1 MTWMNNL
8 FHNKTLFYMLVIL
21 SFIAIIFHIYK
32 AAIPKLE
39 GFAQIEKF
47 VLKKDNSSYDDF
59 YAQIYDS
66 IHLPDARIDKE
77 LLKIL
82 DATSATE
89 DSVFLDVGCGT
100 GCATNELIK
109 SDHTVFGVDKSV
121 AMVNAAKSKY
131 GNTLPV
137 KQGDVCEPM
146 LFEPRTFSHI
156 LCLYFTI
163 YEIQDKPV
171 FFTNCRYWLKNDG
184 QLVLH
189 LVDKKRFNTV
199 VPVGHPAL
207 VDNPQKY
214 VKERI
219 TKTNV
224 DFGDFKYQAKYD
236 IPEKCSNAE
245 LCETFTDLATQNKRQ
260 NNRTLYMEEVSDII
274 KMAQRCGFS
283 LQGRIDM
290 GSIVNDE
297 YQYLYILE

>member
-1 MTWMNNL
+1 
-8 FHNKTLFYMLVIL
+8 MLVIL
-21 SFIAIIFHIYK
+21 SFTAIIYHIYK
-32 AAIPKLE
+32 AATPKLE

-47 VLKKDNSSYDDF
+47 VLKKNNDSYDDF
-59 YAQIYDS
+59 YAKIYDS
-66 IHLPDARIDKE
+66 IHFPHARVDKE
-77 LLKIL
+77 LVKIL
-82 DATSATE
+82 DATSASE

-109 SDHTVFGVDKSV
+109 SEHIVFGVDKSV
-121 AMVNAAKSKY
+121 AMVNAAKAKY
-131 GNTLPV
+131 GESLPV
-137 KQGDVCEPM
+137 RQGDVCEPM

-163 YEIQDKPV
+163 YEIQDKSV
-171 FFTNCRYWLKNDG
+171 FFTNCRYWLKNGG
-184 QLVLH
+184 QLILH

-224 DFGDFKYQAKYD
+224 DFGDFKYQAKYNISD
-236 IPEKCSNAE
+236 KCSSAE
-245 LCETFTDLATQNKRQ
+245 LCETFTDLNTQNRRQ
-260 NNRTLYMEEVSDII
+260 NDRTLYMEETADII

-283 LQGRIDM
+283 VNGRIDM
-290 GSIVNDE
+290 GNIVNDE
-297 YQYLYILE
+297 YQYLYILA

>member
-1 MTWMNNL
+1 MTWTDNL
-8 FHNKTLFYMLVIL
+8 FHSKTLFYMLVVL
-21 SFIAIIFHIYK
+21 SLAAIVFQIYK
-32 AAIPKLE
+32 VATPKLE

-47 VLKKDNSSYDDF
+47 VLKRDNDAYDDF
-59 YAQIYDS
+59 YAKIYDS

-77 LLKIL
+77 LVKIL

-100 GCATNELIK
+100 GCATNALIK

-121 AMVNAAKSKY
+121 AMVNTAKSKY
-131 GNTLPV
+131 GDSLPV
-137 KQGDVCEPM
+137 RQGDVCEPM

-171 FFTNCRYWLKNDG
+171 FFTNCRYWLKNGG

-199 VPVGHPAL
+199 VPVGHPML

-214 VKERI
+214 VNERI

-236 IPEKCSNAE
+236 IPEKCIKAE
-245 LCETFTDLATQNKRQ
+245 MCETFTDVATQNRRQ
-260 NNRTLYMEEVSDII
+260 NDRTLYMEEADDII

-283 LQGRIDM
+283 LHGRIDM
-290 GSIVNDE
+290 GAIINDE
-297 YQYLYILE
+297 YQFLYILE

>member
-1 MTWMNNL
+1 MTWTANF
-8 FHNKTLFYMLVIL
+8 FHSKTLLYILVFL
-21 SFIAIIFHIYK
+21 SLAAIVFQIYK

-47 VLKKDNSSYDDF
+47 VLKKDNAAYDDF
-59 YAQIYDS
+59 YAKIYDS

-77 LLKIL
+77 LVKIM

-100 GCATNELIK
+100 GCATNSLIK
-109 SDHTVFGVDKSV
+109 SDHIAFGVDKSV
-121 AMVNAAKSKY
+121 AMVNIAKSKY
-131 GNTLPV
+131 GDSLPV

-163 YEIQDKPV
+163 YEIQDKSV
-171 FFTNCRYWLKNDG
+171 FFTNCRYWLKNGG
-184 QLVLH
+184 QLILH
-189 LVDKKRFNTV
+189 LVDKKQFNTV

-236 IPEKCSNAE
+236 IPEKCTKAE
-245 LCETFTDLATQNKRQ
+245 MCETFTDLATQNRRQ
-260 NNRTLYMEEVSDII
+260 NNITLYMEDANDII

-283 LQGRIDM
+283 LHGRIDM
-290 GSIVNDE
+290 GEIINDE

>member
-1 MTWMNNL
+1 MTWTANF
-8 FHNKTLFYMLVIL
+8 FHSKTLFYMLVVL
-21 SFIAIIFHIYK
+21 SLAAIVFQIYK

-47 VLKKDNSSYDDF
+47 VLKKDNAAYDDF
-59 YAQIYDS
+59 YAKIYDS

-77 LLKIL
+77 LVKIM

-100 GCATNELIK
+100 GCATNALIK
-109 SDHTVFGVDKSV
+109 SDHIVFGVDKSV

-131 GNTLPV
+131 GDSLPV
-137 KQGDVCEPM
+137 RQGDVCEPM
-146 LFEPRTFSHI
+146 LFDPRTFSHI

-171 FFTNCRYWLKNDG
+171 FFTNCRYWLKNGG

-199 VPVGHPAL
+199 VPVGHPML

-236 IPEKCSNAE
+236 IPDKCIKAE
-245 LCETFTDLATQNKRQ
+245 MCETFTDVATQNRRQ
-260 NNRTLYMEEVSDII
+260 NDRTLYMEETDDII

-283 LQGRIDM
+283 LHGRIDM
-290 GSIVNDE
+290 GAIINDE
-297 YQYLYILE
+297 YQFLYILE

>member
-1 MTWMNNL
+1 MAWIDYL
-8 FHNKTLFYMLVIL
+8 FHSKTLFNILVVL
-21 SFIAIIFHIYK
+21 ALLAIVYNIYK
-32 AAIPKLE
+32 IASPKLE

-47 VLKKDNSSYDDF
+47 VLKKDNAAYDDF
-59 YAQIYDS
+59 YAKIYDS
-66 IHLPDARIDKE
+66 IHLPENRVDKE
-77 LLKIL
+77 LIKIL
-82 DATSATE
+82 DASSANE

-109 SDHTVFGVDKSV
+109 SGYTAFGVDKSK
-121 AMVNAAKSKY
+121 AMVNMTKTKY
-131 GNTLPV
+131 GDIPV

-146 LFEPRTFSHI
+146 LYDPRTFSHI

-171 FFTNCRYWLKNDG
+171 FFTNCRYWLKNGG
-184 QLVLH
+184 QLILH
-189 LVDKKRFNTV
+189 LVDKKQFNTV
-199 VPVGHPAL
+199 MPVGHPML

-224 DFGDFKYQAKYD
+224 DFGDFNYQSKYD

-245 LCETFTDLATQNKRQ
+245 LCETFTDKATQNMRQ
-260 NNRTLYMEEVSDII
+260 NNRTLYMEDASEVL

-283 LQGRIDM
+283 LHGRIDM
-290 GSIVNDE
+290 GQIVNDE

>member
-1 MTWMNNL
+1 MTWTDNF
-8 FHNKTLFYMLVIL
+8 FHSKTLFYMLVVL
-21 SFIAIIFHIYK
+21 SLAAIAFQIYK
-32 AAIPKLE
+32 VATPKLE

-47 VLKKDNSSYDDF
+47 VLKRDNSTYDDF
-59 YAQIYDS
+59 YAKIYDS

-77 LLKIL
+77 LVRIL

-100 GCATNELIK
+100 GCATNALIK
-109 SDHTVFGVDKSV
+109 SDHTVFGVDKSA
-121 AMVNAAKSKY
+121 AMVNVAKSKY
-131 GNTLPV
+131 GDSLPV
-137 KQGDVCEPM
+137 REGDVCEPM

-171 FFTNCRYWLKNDG
+171 FFTNCRYWLKNGG

-214 VKERI
+214 VNERI

-236 IPEKCSNAE
+236 IPEKCIKAE
-245 LCETFTDLATQNKRQ
+245 MCETFTDVATQNRRQ
-260 NNRTLYMEEVSDII
+260 NDRTLYMEETDDII

-283 LQGRIDM
+283 LHGRIDM
-290 GSIVNDE
+290 SAIINDE
-297 YQYLYILE
+297 HQFLYILE